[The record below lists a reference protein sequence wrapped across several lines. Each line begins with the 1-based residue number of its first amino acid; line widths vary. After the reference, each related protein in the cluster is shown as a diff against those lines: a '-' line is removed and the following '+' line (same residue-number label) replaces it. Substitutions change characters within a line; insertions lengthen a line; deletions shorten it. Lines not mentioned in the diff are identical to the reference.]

1 MNSNRTRYTQTP
13 TFGMQKRSLFG
24 NGKKNLFQK
33 PEPTAPDFTKAPP
46 QAEIPNPA
54 FFSVPAQNPMMQDST
69 QTMPPYAMNQV
80 PMQGYP
86 ATPLPTGGIAMPS
99 GYNDP
104 MAGGFPMPNP
114 TLGGITPQGN
124 MGAMNGMG
132 AVPGM
137 TPNPGYASP
146 NLPPLGASSQQL
158 NAGFSARGQGFV
170 PPQAPA
176 APAPAAPDVQP
187 ANVGGYDPMNY
198 SAPAMQQN
206 GGQPFFGQQPQQPQ
220 NPFFGQTAPQQ
231 PAPNMQQSSFMQMAA
246 QNQMGQPRG
255 AASMNPN
262 MLWMV
267 FLFGLIPLLF
277 IPCLFVSQGLNIL
290 RYVFLVVCIT
300 GLGIMWYR
308 QMLGPVARI
317 IVSAVYAGMCIYIVS
332 TLMQPVKDV
341 QLAPTVSQNTPS
353 AQVEFTPDPA
363 ALADP
368 NYDLAAAAG
377 LAAPVETPTPT
388 PAAKSDAE
396 VRLEFF
402 MNYWCGN
409 NVDEMVNLVQPSWAT
424 AQESAVT
431 SLFNLLTNRLPLNYQ
446 IEEVMGTDD
455 DTSRSVTM
463 VAEIDKQNGK
473 DPVIYRFT
481 VLMVKEG
488 GQWYVNPNSLA
499 TNDAVPT
506 EDVVV
511 NDKTQGLTTTE
522 APRTTVSPPPP
533 ADTVLYYNP
542 DGGHYFHMDAYCESI
557 KEEYRPLTGT
567 FLYRDMR
574 DYRNLS
580 PCLRCGAPTSA
591 LPIVT
596 DVPAE

>member
-1 MNSNRTRYTQTP
+1 MPQDA
-13 TFGMQKRSLFG
+13 SLM
-24 NGKKNLFQK
+24 
-33 PEPTAPDFTKAPP
+33 P
-46 QAEIPNPA
+46 
-54 FFSVPAQNPMMQDST
+54 
-69 QTMPPYAMNQV
+69 PPYAMNQT

-86 ATPLPTGGIAMPS
+86 AASPLPTGGIPMPS
-99 GYNDP
+99 GYADP
-104 MAGGFPMPNP
+104 MTGGFPMPSP
-114 TLGGITPQGN
+114 TLGGVTPQGN
-124 MGAMNGMG
+124 LGSVNGMG
-132 AVPGM
+132 TVPGM
-137 TPNPGYASP
+137 TPMNNQGYASP
-146 NLPPLGASSQQL
+146 NIPPLGASSQQL

-170 PPQAPA
+170 PPQQQAPA
-176 APAPAAPDVQP
+176 APAAPAAPDVQP
-187 ANVGGYDPMNY
+187 AGFGGFDNMNY
-198 SAPAMQQN
+198 GAPAMQN

-220 NPFFGQTAPQQ
+220 SPFFGQNAPQQ
-231 PAPNMQQSSFMQMAA
+231 QSPNMQQSSFMQMAA
-246 QNQMGQPRG
+246 QNQFGQPRSG
-255 AASMNPN
+255 ASSMNPN

-277 IPCLFVSQGLNIL
+277 IPCIFVSQGLNAL
-290 RYVFLVVCIT
+290 RYLFLVVCIT

-308 QMLGPVARI
+308 QMLSPVARI
-317 IVSAVYAGMCIYIVS
+317 IVSAIYAGMCIFIVS

-341 QLAPTVSQNTPS
+341 QLAPPVSQNTPS
-353 AQVEFTPDPA
+353 AQVQFTPDPSM
-363 ALADP
+363 ADP
-368 NYDLAAAAG
+368 NYDHAAAVG

-388 PAAKSDAE
+388 PAAKSEAE

-409 NVDEMVNLVQPSWAT
+409 NVQDMVNLVQPSWAT

-431 SLFNLLTNRLPLNYQ
+431 SLFNLLTNRLPLSYQ

-499 TNDAVPT
+499 TNDAVPQ
-506 EDVVV
+506 EEVVV
-511 NDKTQGLTTTE
+511 NDITQGLTTTE

-542 DGGHYFHMDAYCESI
+542 DGGHYFHMDANCESI
-557 KEEYRPLTGT
+557 KEEFRPLTGT
-567 FLYRDMR
+567 FLYQDMR
-574 DYRNLS
+574 QYSNLS